1 MTTTALLQHTATT
14 RRVPT
19 SIKQAGR
26 LAVVYDP
33 NSWRKWPPC
42 VFGLEI
48 EGAFDAA
55 LLERSLTCVAR
66 RHTALRTHFP
76 DFGALDHGY
85 CLAPDEV
92 EWPLRLVDLRG
103 LAQHEREAAE
113 QEATA
118 QLQDYFDPAAPP
130 LFRAHLLRHDDERWL
145 LGVAVDH
152 LLFDGSSIPV
162 FLDDLAH
169 VHGELLRGRSE
180 SELVHDV
187 SDFAAFCALE
197 REWLAGPVADR
208 ALRHWRPIW
217 DGVGPFPPAG
227 LPTRPDAPDRRPE
240 GAIWS
245 RRLPADQVHAARSGL
260 ACGYVSPFAQAASA
274 VLFALGEVT
283 GRDDRALLYT
293 SSRRFT
299 AQSAETIGDMTD
311 KTLLRIQAPASTG
324 LAELT
329 ARVRDFALDAA
340 DHATVPFEFVR
351 DALVPDPA
359 DQRPAGP
366 FIMLNVDALPPA
378 PRFDGLTARL
388 ACPVSADAFS
398 EFGWLAVELES
409 TDPQWMTLNCG
420 YQSSLFDDR
429 TVDALMTRVAAS
441 LTRQAL

>member
-1 MTTTALLQHTATT
+1 MTATALLQRTAMT

-33 NSWRKWPPC
+33 DSWRKWPPC

-48 EGAFDAA
+48 DGPLDAG

-66 RHTALRTHFP
+66 RHTALRTYFP

-85 CLAPDEV
+85 CLAPQDV
-92 EWPLRLVDLRG
+92 EWPVRYVDLRG
-103 LAQHEREAAE
+103 LTGHERDQAE
-113 QEATA
+113 HAATA
-118 QLQDYFDPAAPP
+118 WLQDYFDPAAPP
-130 LFRAHLLRHDDERWL
+130 LFRAYLVRYDDERWL

-152 LLFDGSSIPV
+152 LVFDGSSIPV
-162 FLDDLAH
+162 FLDDLAR
-169 VHGELLRGRSE
+169 VYGELLRGRDE
-180 SELVHDV
+180 SELVRDV
-187 SDFAAFCALE
+187 SDFAAFSALE

-217 DGVGPFPPAG
+217 DGAGPFPAAN

-245 RRLPADQVHAARSGL
+245 RRLPADRVRAARSGL

-274 VLFALGEVT
+274 VLFALGEIT
-283 GRDDRALLYT
+283 GRDDRALLYS

-299 AQSAETIGDMTD
+299 TESAELIGDLTD
-311 KTLLRIQAPASTG
+311 KTLLRVRTPASTG

-329 ARVRDFALDAA
+329 AQVRDMSLDAA
-340 DHATVPFEFVR
+340 DHATIPFECIR

-359 DQRPAGP
+359 DQRPAAP
-366 FIMLNVDALPPA
+366 FVMLNVDALPPA
-378 PRFDGLTARL
+378 PAFDGLVTRL

-398 EFGWLAVELES
+398 EHGWLAVELEG
-409 TDPQWMTLNCG
+409 TDPQWMTLSCG

-429 TVDALMTRVAAS
+429 TVADLMTRVAAS
-441 LTRQAL
+441 LTRQAQ